1 VSPPELAGRLTD
13 LAKSAFCAV
22 EGTSYGRVD
31 IRMDCPDGE
40 LYVLEV
46 NANPGISGDEEVVS
60 VGRMLHLA
68 GMTFADLLG
77 TIIKQTW
84 DRATAESA

>member
-1 VSPPELAGRLTD
+1 MD
-13 LAKSAFCAV
+13 LAKRAFRAV

-31 IRMDCPDGE
+31 IRMDCPEGN

-60 VGRMLHLA
+60 VGGMLALA

-77 TIIKQTW
+77 TILKQT
-84 DRATAESA
+84 RERFAAKNT